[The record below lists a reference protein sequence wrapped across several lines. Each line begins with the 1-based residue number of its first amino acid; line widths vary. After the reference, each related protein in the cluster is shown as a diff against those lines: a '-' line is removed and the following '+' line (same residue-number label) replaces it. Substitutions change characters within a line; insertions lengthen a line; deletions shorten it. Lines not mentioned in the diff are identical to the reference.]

1 MKKILLLAAVAA
13 LFSFNA
19 QAQDTSTGTSSA
31 DTWVIQNSKTNNGK
45 SNTIE
50 IRTDTKT
57 PNYFYGLMAFSFT
70 KPNAGNTVTKATLRL
85 TARYKKGDSAV
96 ELYDLNSAF
105 DEGCTYDD
113 VSDAITAALDKEPA
127 KTFKLNSYNQ
137 WSPTDKQVIA
147 DFYTVDKWQS
157 NVDITALV
165 KAHASEGVVYLLF
178 KKAYDQ
184 GNSSQYVLFLLIY
197 LLTSVLTIFTSND
210 IVILTFTPFII
221 FFSKEAKI
229 NPLPY
234 LVSEFVAANSW
245 SMLLVI
251 GNPTNIYLATSFGIT
266 FFDYLKAMALP
277 TVLAGLASLGMML
290 LMFGHFLKVPFE
302 TTSAE
307 PTLKDP
313 FLAYVSLAILFL
325 TIVAMA
331 FSNFFDLPIWLVSL
345 GGALVLILVTLF
357 YGIRKKEAYRYLG
370 HSLKRLPYPVIPFI
384 LSMFVLVMSLKYVG
398 VISKLADLLAKTNPY
413 LGVGLSSYLAANF
426 LNNIPMSVL
435 YTEIFRNMSS
445 LTPTMIY
452 LAIISSNLGAFLTPI
467 GALAGVMWTGILRNY
482 GMKFSIRDFFRYLS
496 PVSLVSLGMAF
507 LGLYL

>member
-31 DTWVIQNSKTNNGK
+31 DTWVNQSSKTNNGK

-85 TARYKKGDSAV
+85 TTRYKKGDSAV

-184 GNSSQYVLFLLIY
+184 GNSSQIY
-197 LLTSVLTIFTSND
+197 T
-210 IVILTFTPFII
+210 
-221 FFSKEAKI
+221 KEATNVTNSTLNFTFKADDLKPQFTVTYGPDSSTGI
-229 NPLPY
+229 N
-234 LVSEFVAANSW
+234 SVAT
-245 SMLLVI
+245 
-251 GNPTNIYLATSFGIT
+251 G
-266 FFDYLKAMALP
+266 
-277 TVLAGLASLGMML
+277 
-290 LMFGHFLKVPFE
+290 KV
-302 TTSAE
+302 
-307 PTLKDP
+307 
-313 FLAYVSLAILFL
+313 
-325 TIVAMA
+325 
-331 FSNFFDLPIWLVSL
+331 
-345 GGALVLILVTLF
+345 
-357 YGIRKKEAYRYLG
+357 KKEGIYTLTGMRV
-370 HSLKRLPYPVIPFI
+370 ST
-384 LSMFVLVMSLKYVG
+384 
-398 VISKLADLLAKTNPY
+398 ISQP
-413 LGVGLSSYLAANF
+413 
-426 LNNIPMSVL
+426 
-435 YTEIFRNMSS
+435 
-445 LTPTMIY
+445 
-452 LAIISSNLGAFLTPI
+452 
-467 GALAGVMWTGILRNY
+467 
-482 GMKFSIRDFFRYLS
+482 
-496 PVSLVSLGMAF
+496 
-507 LGLYL
+507 GLYIINGKKVVVKK

>member
-1 MKKILLLAAVAA
+1 MLIASLVIVIASVLGMFAFLFFYPDIRTKHLDIQTFFLSSLIGAVAILIGRLVDYPDLGKSLISQDCINPLEILVLFLSMSFLSILLDEAGFFSYIAQKVA
-13 LFSFNA
+13 SH
-19 QAQDTSTGTSSA
+19 
-31 DTWVIQNSKTNNGK
+31 
-45 SNTIE
+45 
-50 IRTDTKT
+50 
-57 PNYFYGLMAFSFT
+57 
-70 KPNAGNTVTKATLRL
+70 
-85 TARYKKGDSAV
+85 
-96 ELYDLNSAF
+96 
-105 DEGCTYDD
+105 
-113 VSDAITAALDKEPA
+113 A
-127 KTFKLNSYNQ
+127 KHN
-137 WSPTDKQVIA
+137 
-147 DFYTVDKWQS
+147 
-157 NVDITALV
+157 
-165 KAHASEGVVYLLF
+165 
-178 KKAYDQ
+178 
-184 GNSSQYVLFLLIY
+184 QYVLFLLIY

-210 IVILTFTPFII
+210 IVILTFTPFIL

-277 TVLAGLASLGMML
+277 SVLAGLASLGMML

-467 GALAGVMWTGILRNY
+467 GALAGVMWTGILRHY